1 MSKSYKLIDKLCL
14 IEINFSLLFRYNN
27 KGIDSNINEI
37 KHPFMGAFTDSYG
50 HSAHWLDTDP
60 APKYMPKQN
69 LLFI

>member
-27 KGIDSNINEI
+27 EGIDSNINVI
-37 KHPFMGAFTDSYG
+37 KHSFTDSHG